1 MLIEV
6 ILFPALFIIKFWNF
20 IWKPVYIGYSD
31 WKQSIIFRLLKTW
44 RRRSSNPADT
54 IFALGRF
61 VLYYYVSLRSE
72 FRVVMSVT
80 ISAWKRRSVR
90 LYLQFFLGGLVSL
103 FTLFEFVCVEWCP
116 THIMMCFCFVFLR
129 LCALWWQFPWI
140 VHFWLPFG
148 ILSRLYIIL
157 ERNISKM

>member
-61 VLYYYVSLRSE
+61 ELYYYVSLRSE

-140 VHFWLPFG
+140 DHFWLPLRYSLTF
-148 ILSRLYIIL
+148 IYYLR
-157 ERNISKM
+157 KKHF

>member
-20 IWKPVYIGYSD
+20 NWKPVYIGYSD
-31 WKQSIIFRLLKTW
+31 WKQYIIFRLLETW
-44 RRRSSNPADT
+44 RWGSSSPADT

-90 LYLQFFLGGLVSL
+90 LYLQLFVGGLLSL
-103 FTLFEFVCVEWCP
+103 FTLIEFVCVEWCP
-116 THIMMCFCFVFLR
+116 AHIMMCFCFVFLP
-129 LCALWWQFPWI
+129 LCALWCQFPWI
-140 VHFWLPFG
+140 VHFWLPLRYSLTF
-148 ILSRLYIIL
+148 IYYLRKKLS
-157 ERNISKM
+157 